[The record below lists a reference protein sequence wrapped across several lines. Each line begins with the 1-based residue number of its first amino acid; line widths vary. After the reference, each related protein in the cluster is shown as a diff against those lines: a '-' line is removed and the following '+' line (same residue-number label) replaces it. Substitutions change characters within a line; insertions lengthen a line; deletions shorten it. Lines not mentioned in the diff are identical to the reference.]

1 MDSVRLRVDIER
13 RLASFDL
20 RVRLEVRTEILV
32 LFGPSGAGK
41 TQTLNAIAGLVAPD
55 AGEITLGETT
65 FFRSRRAGPS
75 VQLPA
80 RKRHIGYVFQS
91 YALFPHVTALE
102 NVAYA
107 LWRQRHGR
115 QRAWSLLERMR
126 LVHLAHHYPHQ
137 LSGGQQQRVAIA
149 RALAAEPEVLL
160 LDEPFA
166 ALDMGVRESLQ
177 QDIQALQRE
186 SALVVI
192 YVTHNLDDA
201 LAIGHRL
208 AVMREGQVEQVGPIE
223 TVTRQPASDRVLEI
237 LGIPNVFSAK
247 VLEASPA
254 GLRLD
259 WDGVRLE
266 APFQPAPVGEMVRVY
281 IRPEDVKILYPD
293 RPLTHPVR
301 HNQVV
306 GRIASRRLQSSFQ
319 TLIVS
324 LTNGRRIEVTFPTYA
339 YTPLSLAPGEDITL
353 CLRKEGLVLLPLI
366 RPDNAWG
373 IPA

>member
-1 MDSVRLRVDIER
+1 
-13 RLASFDL
+13 
-20 RVRLEVRTEILV
+20 
-32 LFGPSGAGK
+32 
-41 TQTLNAIAGLVAPD
+41 
-55 AGEITLGETT
+55 
-65 FFRSRRAGPS
+65 
-75 VQLPA
+75 
-80 RKRHIGYVFQS
+80 
-91 YALFPHVTALE
+91 
-102 NVAYA
+102 
-107 LWRQRHGR
+107 
-115 QRAWSLLERMR
+115 
-126 LVHLAHHYPHQ
+126 
-137 LSGGQQQRVAIA
+137 
-149 RALAAEPEVLL
+149 
-160 LDEPFA
+160 
-166 ALDMGVRESLQ
+166 
-177 QDIQALQRE
+177 
-186 SALVVI
+186 
-192 YVTHNLDDA
+192 LDDA